1 MNVFGILGLVFA
13 ILGLLFFWLPY
24 VDLVFSTAALLLSVI
39 GIRRKPKGLAVVGL
53 IIGMVDLA
61 LAVGFVFFYGV
72 LFSWVGNW
80 LDKLLTIWTST
91 C

>member
-24 VDLVFSTAALLLSVI
+24 VDLVFSVAALLLSFI
-39 GIRRKPKGLAVVGL
+39 GIRRKSKGIAIVGL
-53 IIGMVDLA
+53 VISIVDLA

-80 LDKLLTIWTST
+80 LDKMLTLWTST
-91 C
+91 H